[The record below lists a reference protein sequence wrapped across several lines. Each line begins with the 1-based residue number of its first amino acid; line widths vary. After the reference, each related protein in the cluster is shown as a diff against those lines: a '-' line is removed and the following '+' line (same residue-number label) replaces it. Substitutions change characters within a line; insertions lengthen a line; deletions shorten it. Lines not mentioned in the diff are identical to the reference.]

1 MSYRLFIDPAAR
13 LDILESIRWYNEQKA
28 DLGRQFYNILKRTMV
43 RIKKSP
49 ESFQVRYKSLRMA
62 PVGKFPF
69 MIVYQINQTKKH
81 IAIIAV
87 LHTSR
92 NPQIWK
98 ERSE

>member
-1 MSYRLFIDPAAR
+1 MNYRLVIDPAAII
-13 LDILESIRWYNEQKA
+13 DIKESILWCNKQKP
-28 DLGRQFYNILKRTMV
+28 DLGHRFYNILKQTITI
-43 RIKKSP
+43 IKKSP
-49 ESFQVRYKSLRMA
+49 ESFQIRYKNLRMA

-69 MIVYQINQTKKH
+69 LILYQINQTKKH
-81 IAIIAV
+81 IAVVAV

>member
-1 MSYRLFIDPAAR
+1 MSYRLIIDPAAI
-13 LDILESIRWYNEQKA
+13 LDIKESIQWYNEQKP
-28 DLGRQFYNILKRTMV
+28 DLGRRFYNILRHTIA

-49 ESFQVRYKSLRMA
+49 ESFQIRYKNLRMA
-62 PVGKFPF
+62 PAGKFPF
-69 MIVYQINQTKKH
+69 LILYQINQAKKH
-81 IAIIAV
+81 IAIVAV

>member
-1 MSYRLFIDPAAR
+1 MSYRLIIDPAAI
-13 LDILESIRWYNEQKA
+13 LDIKDSIQWYNEQKS
-28 DLGRQFYNILKRTMV
+28 DLGRRFYNMLKQTMA

-49 ESFQVRYKSLRMA
+49 ESFQIRYKNLRMA

-69 MIVYQINQTKKH
+69 MILFQINQTKKH
-81 IAIIAV
+81 IAVVAV